1 MCDGK
6 TWVTAVQLLPDLM
19 PDLVVGDSLSAA
31 ERLEPLR
38 SLNKI
43 LPLNKLK
50 A

>member
-19 PDLVVGDSLSAA
+19 TDLVVGDSLPAA